1 MATYKGAQSGRA
13 PTLATGSVGAW
24 IDSNKITPSAALAL
38 NDIVVMLEVP
48 AGVRL
53 ETLRFYGGDF
63 DTGTTLTHDIGYRGK
78 QPGSA
83 ISSLEAFAN
92 DTTTL
97 RAATTAWQELVFEP
111 VKFDEPVEI
120 VMRISAAATG
130 VSGTPSL
137 YVQGMGAFIGLS

>member
-1 MATYKGAQSGRA
+1 MATYTGPQKSRA
-13 PTLATGSVGAW
+13 PNMATQGNGTW
-24 IDSNKITPSAALAL
+24 LDSNKVTPSAALAL
-38 NDIVVMLEVP
+38 NDIVVLLDVP

-63 DTGTTLTHDIGYRGK
+63 DTATTLTHDIGYRGK
-78 QPGSA
+78 QPGSSV
-83 ISSLEAFAN
+83 SSLEAFAN

-97 RAATTAWQELVFEP
+97 RAATTSWQELVFEP

-130 VSGTPSL
+130 VSGTPSV
-137 YVQGMGAFIGLS
+137 YAQGMGVMVGIT